1 MPSKLAFHGKI
12 DQMKKKQLIGLLSV
26 LVLVTCMGTMGY
38 RFIEG
43 WSLFESFY
51 MTIITLTTTGFMEV
65 KPLSTEGRAFTVI
78 LLMMGMGIVV
88 FSVSAIMSAVMSIDF
103 RERRRRK
110 MQEKIDL
117 ISDHSIVCGYGR
129 MGKIICRELFDA
141 KHKFVVIAKEFTE
154 EQEELNYF
162 QIIGDASQD
171 EILIKAGIKRASNLI
186 TVIDSDHDSLY
197 LTLAARSLNPKLHI
211 MARANQE
218 SAERKL
224 KLAGA
229 TRVFLP
235 LIMSG
240 HKVAES
246 ILNPAVEDILNISGV
261 RGSGGTFQ
269 LADVYITAKSPLI
282 GKTLKNCGLSKKQI
296 LIVGIRKRDN
306 SFNFAPGGEYEFEL
320 GDCLIA
326 LGSKEDY
333 QKILNSGIV

>member
-1 MPSKLAFHGKI
+1 MVV
-12 DQMKKKQLIGLLSV
+12 GL
-26 LVLVTCMGTMGY
+26 GTLGY
-38 RFIEG
+38 RLIEG
-43 WSLFESFY
+43 WSYFESFY

-65 KPLSTEGRAFTVI
+65 NPLSMEGRAFTII

-88 FSVSAIMSAVMSIDF
+88 FSVSAIMTAVMSMDF
-103 RERRRRK
+103 RERRRKK
-110 MQEKIDL
+110 MQEKIDNL
-117 ISDHSIVCGYGR
+117 KEHSIVCGFGR
-129 MGKIICRELFDA
+129 MGKIICSELQHA
-141 KHKFVVIAKEFTE
+141 KHDFVVIAKEFPE
-154 EQEELNYF
+154 DENEELNF
-162 QIIGDASQD
+162 FHIVGDASHD
-171 EILIKAGIKRASNLI
+171 EVLIKAGIKRANNLI
-186 TVIDSDHDSLY
+186 TVIDNDHDSLY

-229 TRVFLP
+229 TKVFLP

-261 RGSGGTFQ
+261 RGRGGQFQ
-269 LADVYITAKSPLI
+269 LADLYITAKSPLI
-282 GKTLKNCGLSKKQI
+282 GKTLKTCGFTKKQI
-296 LIVGIRKRDN
+296 LVVGIRKRDN
-306 SFNFAPGGEYEFEL
+306 SFHFAPGGDYTFEL

-333 QKILNSGIV
+333 ENVINSGIV